1 MIEIKD
7 LTVKYQSNN
16 TETLA
21 LDKLTININTGDI
34 YTFIGPSGCGKST
47 LLHVLSGI
55 LQDYTGTVAINGRA
69 INPKTQR
76 IGLILQNY
84 GLLPWK
90 TVYQNTMLGIKIK
103 NDSQIL
109 DEYSTY
115 ILKQLGI
122 DKLLDR
128 YPKELSG
135 GQQQRVAIA
144 RAFIMKPDLLL
155 MDEPFSAL
163 DSITREEMQELFLN
177 IWKEHSVT
185 TAFITHSVDEALY
198 LGSKIVVF
206 SPSPG
211 RILEVLDNPCF
222 KLDNLRFRDEYYA
235 MSMKLR
241 KIVRNCHGINVSSDA
256 GADDTFISQQ
266 SLCKG

>member
-1 MIEIKD
+1 MIAIKD
-7 LTVKYQSNN
+7 LSVTYRRKNR
-16 TETLA
+16 EAPA
-21 LDKLTININTGDI
+21 LHKLNINIGTGDI

-47 LLHVLSGI
+47 LLYVLSGI
-55 LQDYTGTVAINGRA
+55 LKDYTGSVLIDGRA
-69 INPKTQR
+69 IDPKTQR

-90 TVYQNTMLGIKIK
+90 NVYNNAMLGTKIK
-103 NDSQIL
+103 GQPVEA
-109 DEYSTY
+109 EYSHY
-115 ILKQLGI
+115 IFAQLGI
-122 DKLLDR
+122 DALLDR

-144 RAFIMKPDLLL
+144 RAFILKPDLLL

-163 DSITREEMQELFLN
+163 DAITREEMQELFLN
-177 IWKEHSVT
+177 IWKQHSVT
-185 TAFITHSVDEALY
+185 TIFITHSVDEALY
-198 LGSKIVVF
+198 LGSKIVVL

-222 KLDNLRFRDEYYA
+222 QMDNLRLKDEYYN

-241 KIVRNCHGINVSSDA
+241 EILDRG
-256 GADDTFISQQ
+256 
-266 SLCKG
+266 

>member
-1 MIEIKD
+1 MIAIKD
-7 LTVKYQSNN
+7 LSVKYQSNN
-16 TETLA
+16 KETLA
-21 LDKLTININTGDI
+21 LDKVNININSGDI

-47 LLHVLSGI
+47 LLYVLSGI
-55 LQDYTGTVAINGRA
+55 LKDYMGSVSIDDRA

-90 TVYQNTMLGIKIK
+90 NVYQNTMLGIKIK
-103 NDSQIL
+103 NDNQEL
-109 DEYSTY
+109 DEYSSY

-122 DKLLDR
+122 DTLLDR

-144 RAFIMKPDLLL
+144 RAFILKPDLLL

-163 DSITREEMQELFLN
+163 DAITREEMQELFLN
-177 IWKEHSVT
+177 IWKQNSVT
-185 TAFITHSVDEALY
+185 TVFITHSVDEALY
-198 LGSKIVVF
+198 LGSKIAVF

-211 RILEVLDNPCF
+211 RIVEVLDNPCF
-222 KLDNLRFRDEYYA
+222 KQDNLRFRDEYSS

-241 KIVRNCHGINVSSDA
+241 KMLRD
-256 GADDTFISQQ
+256 
-266 SLCKG
+266 

>member
-1 MIEIKD
+1 MIAIKD
-7 LTVKYQSNN
+7 LSVKYQS
-16 TETLA
+16 ESGEALA
-21 LDKLTININTGDI
+21 LDKISVDIKTGDI

-47 LLHVLSGI
+47 FLYVLSGI
-55 LQDYTGTVAINGRA
+55 LTDYAGTVRIDGKTV
-69 INPKTQR
+69 NPRKQR

-90 TVYQNTMLGIKIK
+90 NVYQNAMLGLKIK
-103 NDSQIL
+103 NDQAVLDDYSGFIL
-109 DEYSTY
+109 Q
-115 ILKQLGI
+115 QLGI
-122 DKLLDR
+122 KDLLKR

-163 DSITREEMQELFLN
+163 DAITREEMQELFLE
-177 IWKEHSVT
+177 IWNQNSVT
-185 TAFITHSVDEALY
+185 TVFVTHSVDEALY

-211 RILEVLDNPCF
+211 RILEVVDNPCF
-222 KLDNLRFRDEYYA
+222 QLDNLRSRDEYHE
-235 MSMKLR
+235 MSARLR
-241 KIVRNCHGINVSSDA
+241 KILS
-256 GADDTFISQQ
+256 
-266 SLCKG
+266 KG

>member
-7 LTVKYQSNN
+7 LTVKYQGKN
-16 TETLA
+16 EDTLA
-21 LDKLTININTGDI
+21 LDKVNININTGDI

-47 LLHVLSGI
+47 LLYVLSGI
-55 LQDYTGTVAINGRA
+55 LKDFTGTVSIDGRA

-90 TVYQNTMLGIKIK
+90 TIYQNTMLGIKIK
-103 NDSQIL
+103 KDPTGL
-109 DEYSTY
+109 DEYSSY
-115 ILKQLGI
+115 ILNQLGI
-122 DKLLDR
+122 DTLLDR

-144 RAFIMKPDLLL
+144 RAFILKPDLLL

-163 DSITREEMQELFLN
+163 DAITREEMQELFLN
-177 IWKEHSVT
+177 IWKQNSVT
-185 TAFITHSVDEALY
+185 TVFITHSVDEALY

-211 RILEVLDNPCF
+211 RILEVLENPCF

-241 KIVRNCHGINVSSDA
+241 KIVREVPM
-256 GADDTFISQQ
+256 
-266 SLCKG
+266 

>member
-7 LTVKYQSNN
+7 LTVKYPGKN
-16 TETLA
+16 EATLV
-21 LDKLTININTGDI
+21 LDRLNITIATGDI

-47 LLHVLSGI
+47 FLYVLAGI
-55 LQDYTGTVAINGRA
+55 LKDFSGTISIDGQDID
-69 INPKTQR
+69 PKTQR

-90 TVYQNTMLGIKIK
+90 TVHQNIMLGIKIK
-103 NDSQIL
+103 KDPPEL
-109 DEYSTY
+109 DEYKVY
-115 ILKQLGI
+115 ILNQLGI
-122 DKLLDR
+122 DDLLDR

-144 RAFIMKPDLLL
+144 RAFLLNPDLLL

-163 DSITREEMQELFLN
+163 DAITREEMQELFLN
-177 IWKEHSVT
+177 IWKQNSVT
-185 TAFITHSVDEALY
+185 TFFITHSVDEALY

-235 MSMKLR
+235 MSTKLR
-241 KIVRNCHGINVSSDA
+241 NLMGLSRDRVK
-256 GADDTFISQQ
+256 DDKSAR
-266 SLCKG
+266 

>member
-1 MIEIKD
+1 VIAIKD
-7 LTVKYQSNN
+7 LSVKYQSNN
-16 TETLA
+16 KETLA
-21 LDKLTININTGDI
+21 LDKVNININSGDI

-47 LLHVLSGI
+47 LLYVLSGI
-55 LQDYTGTVAINGRA
+55 LKDYMGSVSIDNRA

-90 TVYQNTMLGIKIK
+90 NVYQNTMLGIKIK
-103 NDSQIL
+103 NDNQEL
-109 DEYSTY
+109 DEYSSY

-122 DKLLDR
+122 DTLLDR

-144 RAFIMKPDLLL
+144 RAFILKPDLLL

-163 DSITREEMQELFLN
+163 DAITREEMQELFLN
-177 IWKEHSVT
+177 IWKQNSVT
-185 TAFITHSVDEALY
+185 TVFITHSVDEALY
-198 LGSKIVVF
+198 LGSKIAVF

-211 RILEVLDNPCF
+211 RIVEVLDNPCF
-222 KLDNLRFRDEYYA
+222 KQDNLRFREEYNF

-241 KIVRNCHGINVSSDA
+241 KMLRD
-256 GADDTFISQQ
+256 
-266 SLCKG
+266 

>member
-7 LTVKYQSNN
+7 LSVKYRGKNK
-16 TETLA
+16 ETLA
-21 LDKLTININTGDI
+21 LDKLNINISRGDI

-47 LLHVLSGI
+47 FLYVLSGI
-55 LQDYTGTVAINGRA
+55 LDNYEGSVTINGRP
-69 INPKTQR
+69 INPKSQR

-90 TVYQNTMLGIKIK
+90 NVYDNTMLGTKIK
-103 NDSQIL
+103 KDHQVTE
-109 DEYSTY
+109 EYARY
-115 ILKQLGI
+115 IVQQLGI
-122 DKLLDR
+122 EGLLDR

-144 RAFIMKPDLLL
+144 RAFLLKPDLLL

-163 DSITREEMQELFLN
+163 DAITREEMQELFLN

-185 TAFITHSVDEALY
+185 TVFITHSVDEALY

-211 RILEVLDNPCF
+211 RILEVIDNPCF
-222 KLDNLRFRDEYYA
+222 QLDNLRFRDEYYD

-241 KIVRNCHGINVSSDA
+241 NRLA
-256 GADDTFISQQ
+256 GD
-266 SLCKG
+266 

>member
-7 LTVKYQSNN
+7 LTVKYRGKNGD
-16 TETLA
+16 TLA
-21 LDKLTININTGDI
+21 LDGLNVNIEPGEI

-47 LLHVLSGI
+47 FLYVLSGI
-55 LQDYTGTVAINGRA
+55 MKRYQGSVTIDGRP
-69 INPKTQR
+69 IDPRKQR

-90 TVYQNTMLGIKIK
+90 NVYSNTMLGLKIK
-103 NDSQIL
+103 NDQRRL
-109 DEYSTY
+109 DEYGSY

-122 DKLLDR
+122 DHLLDR
-128 YPKELSG
+128 YPRELSG

-144 RAFIMKPDLLL
+144 RAFILKPDLLL

-163 DSITREEMQELFLN
+163 DAITREEMQELFLN
-177 IWKEHSVT
+177 IWKQNSVT
-185 TAFITHSVDEALY
+185 TVFITHSVDEALY
-198 LGSKIVVF
+198 LGSRIVVF

-211 RILEVLDNPCF
+211 RIQEVMDNPCF
-222 KLDNLRFRDEYYA
+222 MLDNFRYRDEYYD

-241 KIVRNCHGINVSSDA
+241 RLLED
-256 GADDTFISQQ
+256 
-266 SLCKG
+266 KG

>member
-1 MIEIKD
+1 MIAIKD
-7 LTVKYQSNN
+7 LSVKYQSNN
-16 TETLA
+16 KETLA
-21 LDKLTININTGDI
+21 LDKVNININSGDI

-47 LLHVLSGI
+47 LLYVLSGI
-55 LQDYTGTVAINGRA
+55 LKDYMGSVSIDNRA

-90 TVYQNTMLGIKIK
+90 NVYQNTMLGIKIK
-103 NDSQIL
+103 NDNQEL
-109 DEYSTY
+109 DEYSSY

-122 DKLLDR
+122 DTVLDR

-144 RAFIMKPDLLL
+144 RAFILKPDLLL

-163 DSITREEMQELFLN
+163 DAITREEMQELFLN
-177 IWKEHSVT
+177 IWKQNSVT
-185 TAFITHSVDEALY
+185 TVFITHSVDEALY
-198 LGSKIVVF
+198 LGSKIAVF

-211 RILEVLDNPCF
+211 RIVEVLDNPCF
-222 KLDNLRFRDEYYA
+222 KQDNLRFRDEYSS

-241 KIVRNCHGINVSSDA
+241 KMLRD
-256 GADDTFISQQ
+256 
-266 SLCKG
+266 

>member
-1 MIEIKD
+1 MIEIKN
-7 LTVKYQSNN
+7 LSVKYQGKNQDV
-16 TETLA
+16 LA
-21 LDKLTININTGDI
+21 LDHININIETGGI

-47 LLHVLSGI
+47 FLYVLSGI
-55 LQDYTGTVAINGRA
+55 LKGYAGSVLIDGRN
-69 INPKTQR
+69 IDPKIQR

-90 TVYQNTMLGIKIK
+90 NVCKNTMLGTKIK
-103 NDSQIL
+103 KQPVA
-109 DEYSTY
+109 DEYRDY
-115 ILKQLGI
+115 IIGQMGI
-122 DKLLDR
+122 ENLLDR

-144 RAFIMKPDLLL
+144 RAFLLKPDLLL

-163 DSITREEMQELFLN
+163 DAITREEMQELFLN
-177 IWKEHSVT
+177 IWKQNSVT
-185 TAFITHSVDEALY
+185 TVFITHSVDEALY

-211 RILEVLDNPCF
+211 RILEVIDNPCF
-222 KLDNLRFRDEYYA
+222 QLDNVRFRDEYYD

-241 KIVRNCHGINVSSDA
+241 KILRNSHEANSTNAGLFDA
-256 GADDTFISQQ
+256 VNS
-266 SLCKG
+266 

>member
-7 LTVKYQSNN
+7 LSVKYRGNN
-16 TETLA
+16 KETLA
-21 LDKLTININTGDI
+21 LDKLNININSGDI

-47 LLHVLSGI
+47 FLYVLSGI
-55 LQDYTGTVAINGRA
+55 LRDYTGSVSIDGRA
-69 INPKTQR
+69 INTKAER

-90 TVYQNTMLGIKIK
+90 TVYQNAMLGVKIK
-103 NDSQIL
+103 DGIQEL
-109 DEYSTY
+109 DDYRRY
-115 ILKQLGI
+115 ILNQLGI
-122 DKLLDR
+122 DNLLDR
-128 YPKELSG
+128 FPKELSG

-144 RAFIMKPDLLL
+144 RAFILKPDLLL

-163 DSITREEMQELFLN
+163 DAITREEMQELFLD
-177 IWKEHSVT
+177 IWKQYSVT
-185 TAFITHSVDEALY
+185 TVFITHSVDEALY

-206 SPSPG
+206 SPAPG

-222 KLDNLRFRDEYYA
+222 KLDNLRSRDEYYE

-241 KIVRNCHGINVSSDA
+241 KMLS
-256 GADDTFISQQ
+256 
-266 SLCKG
+266 KE